1 MLPPTFSFKAL
12 QNTHDNLLLPL
23 SFLDAI
29 EIVHLHL
36 LVIDVDVALV
46 LAHIDISF
54 FQNTEQRATN
64 INPI

>member
-1 MLPPTFSFKAL
+1 M
-12 QNTHDNLLLPL
+12 LLPL

-29 EIVHLHL
+29 EIIHLHL